1 MKVIVAGCSFSD
13 YMEDNSYVYGDRL
26 AMMLGATYIHEGA
39 GAGSNWRIW
48 RRITKMVLDDFL
60 MPNDIVIIQYTGLE
74 RTEFWS
80 DSQPNKW
87 HNVPERKNT
96 ITVREPYGD
105 DGGVLRF
112 KSQSH
117 AWHKDREAEFL
128 KMYEEHHVSIP
139 FCEEQFYT
147 QHLMFQYM
155 LKANNIKTIFFYSRH
170 RQQYPLLD
178 HFKLTMFDEGDEFRE
193 NVDTY
198 YKPDDNSHLCDKG
211 HLKLAKKMLT
221 HLKDIGWT

>member
-96 ITVREPYGD
+96 ITVREPYCD
-105 DGGVLRF
+105 D
-112 KSQSH
+112 
-117 AWHKDREAEFL
+117 
-128 KMYEEHHVSIP
+128 
-139 FCEEQFYT
+139 
-147 QHLMFQYM
+147 
-155 LKANNIKTIFFYSRH
+155 
-170 RQQYPLLD
+170 
-178 HFKLTMFDEGDEFRE
+178 
-193 NVDTY
+193 
-198 YKPDDNSHLCDKG
+198 
-211 HLKLAKKMLT
+211 
-221 HLKDIGWT
+221 